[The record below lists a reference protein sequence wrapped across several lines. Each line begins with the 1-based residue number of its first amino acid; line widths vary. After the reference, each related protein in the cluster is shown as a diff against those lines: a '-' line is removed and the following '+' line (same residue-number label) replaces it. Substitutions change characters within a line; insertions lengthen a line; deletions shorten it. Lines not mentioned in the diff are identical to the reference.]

1 MGENPPVRLLVL
13 SAAAL
18 AAVVLARAAT
28 AADWLTFGSDP
39 GRSNAPAAS
48 TGITAAN
55 VSKLV
60 RQQVP
65 LDGVADSSAVYLRGA
80 TVNGAQ
86 HDTLFVTTSYG
97 RTEAIDA
104 DSGNVL
110 WEYVPPGIAGW
121 DHTAQ
126 ITTAAPALDPDRR
139 SLYAVSPDGKVH
151 KLSVADGSEI
161 DTGGWPVAITLDPKH
176 EKIGPALNVSESLVL
191 AATGGYIGDIPPYQG
206 HVVTIDRT
214 SGRIINVFN
223 TLCSNRR
230 KLIEPTSC
238 RQSGSAIW
246 GRGGVVVEPGSHR
259 LLVAT
264 GNSYWDGRTYWGDSV
279 LELSPDAGK
288 LLQAY
293 TPTDSDRLQLEDLDL
308 GSSSPA
314 ILTPHLAVQ
323 AGKDGKLKL
332 LSLDRLNG
340 KTTKAAPIRGGALQ
354 VLPAPRGRL
363 VVTAPAV
370 WHSGG
375 RVWLYVSDYSA
386 TAGYVLVP
394 GAKPRLKRVWETH
407 AGGSSPVVAGGLLYS
422 YDPLAGGLH
431 VYLPKTGKLVATLP
445 AGLGHWD
452 SPIVADGRVALPEG
466 DANQH
471 RATSV
476 LDIYRLPGRSS

>member
-1 MGENPPVRLLVL
+1 VRLLVL
-13 SAAAL
+13 SAAVL

-28 AADWLTFGSDP
+28 AGDWPVFGSEP
-39 GRSNAPAAS
+39 GRSSAPAAS

-86 HDTLFVTTSYG
+86 HDTFFVTTSYG

-110 WEYVPPGIAGW
+110 WEYVPPGISGW

-126 ITTAAPALDPDRR
+126 ITVAAPAVDPDRR
-139 SLYAVSPDGKVH
+139 SLYAASPDGKIH

-161 DTGGWPVAITLDPKH
+161 TAGGWPATITLDPKH
-176 EKIGPALNVSESLVL
+176 EKIGAAINVSGSLVL
-191 AATGGYIGDIPPYQG
+191 TATGGYIGDIPPYQG
-206 HVVTIDRT
+206 HVVTIDRS
-214 SGRIINVFN
+214 SGRIVNVFN

-246 GRGGVVVEPGSHR
+246 GRGGVVVEPGSHK

-264 GNSYWDGRTYWGDSV
+264 GNAYWDGRTFWGDSV
-279 LELSPDAGK
+279 LELSPDAGT
-288 LLQAY
+288 LLQAF
-293 TPTDSDRLQLEDLDL
+293 TPTNADLLQLNDLDL

-332 LSLDRLNG
+332 LNLDRLNG
-340 KTTKAAPIRGGALQ
+340 KTREPGPIRGGALQ
-354 VLPAPRGRL
+354 VLPAPRGRQVL
-363 VVTAPAV
+363 TAPAV
-370 WHSGG
+370 WHTGG
-375 RVWLYVSDYSA
+375 RVWLYVADYSA
-386 TAGYVLVP
+386 VAGYLLAP
-394 GAKPRLKRVWETH
+394 GTKPRLKRVWETH
-407 AGGSSPVVAGGLLYS
+407 AGGSSPVVASGLLFS

-431 VYLPKTGKLVATLP
+431 VYQPKTGKLVTTLP

-466 DANQH
+466 NANQH
-471 RATSV
+471 RSTGV
-476 LDIYRLPGRSS
+476 LDIYRLPGRTS

>member
-13 SAAAL
+13 SAAVL

-28 AADWLTFGSDP
+28 AGDWPVFGSDP

-48 TGITAAN
+48 TGITSAN

-60 RQQVP
+60 RQQVQ
-65 LDGVADSSAVYLRGA
+65 LEGVADSSAVYLRGA

-86 HDTLFVTTSYG
+86 HDTFFVTTSYG

-104 DSGNVL
+104 DTGDVL
-110 WEYVPPGIAGW
+110 WEYEPPGVSGW

-126 ITTAAPALDPDRR
+126 ITTAAPGLDPDRR
-139 SLYAVSPDGKVH
+139 SLYTASPDGKIH

-161 DTGGWPVAITLDPKH
+161 TAGGWPVAITLDPKH
-176 EKIGPALNVSESLVL
+176 EKIGPALNVSGSLVL
-191 AATGGYIGDIPPYQG
+191 AATGGYIGDVPPYQG
-206 HVVTIDRT
+206 HVVTIDRST
-214 SGRIINVFN
+214 GRIVNVFN
-223 TLCSNRR
+223 ALCSNRR

-238 RQSGSAIW
+238 RQSGAAIW

-264 GNSYWDGRTYWGDSV
+264 GNSYWDGRTSWGDSV

-293 TPTDSDRLQLEDLDL
+293 TPTDSDALQLEDLDL
-308 GSSSPA
+308 GSASPA

-332 LSLDRLNG
+332 LNLDRLNG
-340 KTTKAAPIRGGALQ
+340 KTTRAAPIRGGALQ

-370 WHSGG
+370 WHTGG
-375 RVWLYVSDYSA
+375 RTWLYVGDYSA
-386 TAGYVLVP
+386 VAGYLLVP
-394 GAKPRLKRVWETH
+394 GARPRLKRVWETH
-407 AGGSSPVVAGGLLYS
+407 AGGSSPVVAGGLLFS
-422 YDPLAGGLH
+422 YDPLAGGIH
-431 VYLPKTGKLVATLP
+431 VYLPKTGKLVTTLA

-471 RATSV
+471 RSPSV
-476 LDIYRLPGRSS
+476 LDIYRLPGRAS